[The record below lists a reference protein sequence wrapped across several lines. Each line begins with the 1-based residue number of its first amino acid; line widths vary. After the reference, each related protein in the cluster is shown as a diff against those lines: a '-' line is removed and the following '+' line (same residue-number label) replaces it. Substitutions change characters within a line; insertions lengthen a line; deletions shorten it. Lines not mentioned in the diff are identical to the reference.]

1 MPSTARPAVDER
13 GLAAS
18 AAPWRTRAGLGRRHR
33 RDRAG
38 RADGAGAAAA
48 AAVGTASG
56 MGGARALREAA
67 APGELRLA
75 AGQVD
80 RLRPAVRAARRH
92 RGRAAGRPGYADRD
106 TRVRAAAGLRR
117 LVAVAASGE
126 PAHARPATGPEPRRG
141 RPLAYQWPRH
151 WRRCRA

>member
-75 AGQVD
+75 AGKWTGSGPLFV
-80 RLRPAVRAARRH
+80 LRDVTVGVPPGG
-92 RGRAAGRPGYADRD
+92 RGTPI
-106 TRVRAAAGLRR
+106 
-117 LVAVAASGE
+117 E
-126 PAHARPATGPEPRRG
+126 IP
-141 RPLAYQWPRH
+141 
-151 WRRCRA
+151 